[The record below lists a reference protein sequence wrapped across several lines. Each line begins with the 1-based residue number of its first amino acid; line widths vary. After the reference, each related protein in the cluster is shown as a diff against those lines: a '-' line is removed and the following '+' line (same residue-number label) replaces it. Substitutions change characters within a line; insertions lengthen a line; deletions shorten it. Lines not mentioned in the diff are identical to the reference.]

1 MKAKV
6 TVCTLCASSAQGA
19 AERLAQRLA
28 ALCNSPE
35 SRDYGDTASFA
46 SGIAA
51 CAEQG
56 GIVIAAAPVSLFLNA
71 KLRVLKSISS
81 KIVRSSAIIS
91 AMGAAAPENSKE
103 RDLQAAIPEKAKPIL
118 TADGLY
124 SAFIQKDG
132 KALTVF
138 LPLDEERLDY
148 IFSTELD
155 RLFAGLQAPKAEPA
169 PAPVPAAKP
178 EKAKSSGF
186 AELKEHIKEVIDS
199 GKTVAVSPCGCAKP
213 LLSAITAVP
222 GCETAFVPDSAMRD
236 RQPDESIE
244 NYAAECAK
252 ISKENA
258 GTDFGASISAIYGD
272 RNGGEDFVI
281 VCVADSE
288 RAKAAKVFAEPG
300 EDKKQLIV
308 AAVIKLCEMLDE
320 ISENGLVNPALA
332 ANEPVKHKKNST
344 LPIIIAAA
352 CVAVAVIVCVVLA
365 FVLGK
370 DDQSANLTY
379 AGNNDY
385 ISEEENTFGENID
398 YYGGSGLE
406 FDDSDAVEITT
417 QISAVIPVA
426 AEKISTETA
435 SVISTVKT
443 AAKTTAAAVL
453 TTVKNAATT
462 VKATAAATTAKVT
475 AAPTTVHT
483 TVKTQTT
490 KKNVTVNPG
499 VTAEAG
505 KNDATVSSGSA
516 GTFVFRVYGW
526 GHGVGMSQEGAIKM
540 AKDGSGYEQILTHYF
555 TGTKIKADSETPA
568 TVKYGDKDIPL
579 VEYLCRTTVREIGPS
594 APAEAL
600 KAQIVA
606 VYTYAKWY
614 GFDVKKS
621 LHAYNDSYEYVGK
634 PVYEAC
640 LDVLSMSSETDT
652 PHAKYVDYNGR
663 AAFTC
668 YFASAAG
675 KTASADSVWGG
686 GDEKYPYLKGGVASP
701 ETVETSTVE
710 ISAEEMKKLIEE
722 YAKDNNKNIVLGSN
736 PADWLEIIS
745 HDSSYSKNIG
755 YVTKIRIG
763 NFQLKGNAFRCYV
776 ADFKLRSHCFTFE
789 FIPAPV
795 QETHTNAS
803 TTAAPAKESAAV

>member
-1 MKAKV
+1 MEAKV
-6 TVCTLCASSAQGA
+6 KVCTLCASSAQGA
-19 AERLAQRLA
+19 AERLEQRLSA
-28 ALCNSPE
+28 FTKSPE
-35 SRDYGDTASFA
+35 IRDFGDAASFA
-46 SGIAA
+46 SGVSS

-71 KLRVLKSISS
+71 KLRVLKSFSS

-91 AMGAAAPENSKE
+91 AMGDAAPAASSE
-103 RDLQAAIPEKAKPIL
+103 RDLHAALPEKAKPVL

-124 SAFIQKDG
+124 SAFVKKG
-132 KALTVF
+132 EKSLTVF
-138 LPLDEERLDY
+138 LPLDEERIDF

-155 RLFAGLQAPKAEPA
+155 RLFAGLQTPKTAQPA
-169 PAPVPAAKP
+169 PAAKP
-178 EKAKSSGF
+178 SNTSF
-186 AELKEHIKEVIDS
+186 AELKAHIKDVIGS

-244 NYAAECAK
+244 SYAAECAK

-258 GTDFGASISAIYGD
+258 STDFGVSISAIYGD
-272 RNGGEDFVI
+272 KNGGEDFVI
-281 VCVADSE
+281 VCVADSD
-288 RAKAAKVFAEPG
+288 RARAAKVFAEPG

-320 ISENGLVNPALA
+320 ISESGLVNPEIE
-332 ANEPVKHKKNST
+332 ANKSEKRKKNSA
-344 LPIIIAAA
+344 LPIIIAAV
-352 CVAVAVIVCVVLA
+352 CVAVAVVVCIVLA
-365 FVLGK
+365 FVLGRQEK
-370 DDQSANLTY
+370 SSDMAY

-385 ISEEENTFGENID
+385 ISGEENTYGGSDD
-398 YYGGSGLE
+398 YYGGSMLE
-406 FDDSDAVEITT
+406 FADDGAVEITT
-417 QISAVIPVA
+417 QLPAAIPVYA
-426 AEKISTETA
+426 AEKVSTETA
-435 SVISTVKT
+435 AALSTVKT
-443 AAKTTAAAVL
+443 AAKTTAAAVI
-453 TTVKNAATT
+453 TTLKNAATT
-462 VKATAAATTAKVT
+462 VKETLAPTTAKAT
-475 AAPTTVHT
+475 AAPTTAQT
-483 TVKTQTT
+483 TKTQTT
-490 KKNVTVNPG
+490 KKDITVNQG
-499 VTAEAG
+499 VTGEGEKGEATF
-505 KNDATVSSGSA
+505 ASGSA

-526 GHGVGMSQEGAIKM
+526 GHGVGMSQDGAIKM
-540 AKDGSGYEQILTHYF
+540 ARDGSGYEQILTHYF
-555 TGTKIKADSETPA
+555 RGTTIKTDSETPA

-621 LHAYNDSYEYVGK
+621 LHAYNEDYDYAGK

-686 GDEKYPYLKGGVASP
+686 GDEKYPYLIGGAASP
-701 ETVETSTVE
+701 ETVEVTTVE
-710 ISAEEMKKLIEE
+710 ISAENMKKLIEE
-722 YAKDNNKNIVLGSN
+722 YAADNNKNIALSSN
-736 PADWLEIIS
+736 PADWLEIVS

-755 YVTKIRIG
+755 YVTKIRVG
-763 NFQLKGNAFRCYV
+763 NFEMRGNAFRCYV

-789 FIPAPV
+789 FVPAPV
-795 QETHTNAS
+795 QETTSSAS
-803 TTAAPAKESAAV
+803 TTAAPTKDSAAE